1 MNTISAREASGTRG
15 EGKREGPMKSARVL
29 VLDDAAS
36 VHARIRLAF
45 HGLPIVLSTTDSW
58 VDTKTHVF
66 SDTPPDLI
74 ILDLQMPT
82 IDGRA
87 VGRAIKRRMDIPIVV
102 YSSEAAGRLSAAMQ
116 DIGAEAAVS
125 KSASDAELVSTVTRL
140 LEKRSA
146 VRAAI

>member
-1 MNTISAREASGTRG
+1 MNQEKRG
-15 EGKREGPMKSARVL
+15 EEKGSGEMKSARVL

-36 VHARIRLAF
+36 VHARIRKAF
-45 HGLPIVLSTTDSW
+45 HGMPYVLTTTDSW
-58 VDTKTHVF
+58 VDTKTEVF
-66 SDTPPDLI
+66 SDTPPDVI

-102 YSSEAAGRLSAAMQ
+102 YSSEATGRLSAAVQ

-125 KSASDAELVSTVTRL
+125 KSATDDELVSTVVRV
-140 LEKRSA
+140 LESHSR
-146 VRAAI
+146 VREAI